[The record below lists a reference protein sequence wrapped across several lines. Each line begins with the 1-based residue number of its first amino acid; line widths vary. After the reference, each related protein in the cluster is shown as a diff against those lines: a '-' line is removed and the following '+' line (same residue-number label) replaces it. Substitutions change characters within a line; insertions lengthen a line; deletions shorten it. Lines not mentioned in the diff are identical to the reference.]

1 MAISFITQN
10 ERADQKKTDLLVLPL
25 FDGKIERNSTLERID
40 KQLAGLISQS
50 LKIEEFKGSAG
61 EFKTFHSHHKVK
73 AKYVMVL
80 GLGEAKKFEV
90 ETIRKATGKVVA
102 VAEQLKAKDVSYT
115 IVEATEDL
123 CSPEAAVE
131 AATEAFVL
139 ASYKF
144 TTYKSKKGTSSLVQ
158 NVAYPLLSAKFSASC
173 KQGIHR
179 GQLIGNAANFTRDLV
194 NTPSHDKPP
203 ELLAKHA
210 QKTAGIRTRVFRA
223 RDLKRMG
230 MGGIVGVGQGSMYP
244 PVLVEMIYKPAGK
257 AKKVVAL
264 VGKGVT
270 FDSGGLSLKPPK
282 SMETMKDDM
291 AAAGAILGVMKTL
304 KDIKPNVEVRAYIPS
319 AENMP
324 DSNAMRPGDVLK
336 MYSGKTVEVLNTDA
350 EGRLILADALAFAC
364 ESKPDYIIDMA
375 TLTGACLVA
384 LGEQYSAIMGNNK
397 ELIHKVIEAGKS
409 CGENIWELPL
419 VEEYKDEM
427 KSSVADI
434 QNIGGPYG
442 GTINGGLFLQEFVD
456 PKIPWVHIDI
466 AGPSWANK
474 PHAYGPKG
482 GTGVMVRTLCK
493 FLKSF

>member
-1 MAISFITQN
+1 MTQFSAKH
-10 ERADQKKTDLLVLPL
+10 ETPDKIKTDLLVLPL
-25 FDGKIERNSTLERID
+25 FDGKIERNSSLDRAD
-40 KQLAGLISQS
+40 KQLAGLISQT
-50 LKIEEFKGSAG
+50 LKLEEFKGAVG
-61 EFKTFHSHHKVK
+61 ESKIFHSHHKLK

-80 GLGEAKKFEV
+80 GLGEMKKFEPEV
-90 ETIRKATGKVVA
+90 LRKATGKVA
-102 VAEQLKAKDVSYT
+102 AAAEQLKAKSLAYAV
-115 IVEATEDL
+115 VEACEDL

-131 AATEAFVL
+131 AATEALIL

-144 TTYKSKKGTSSLVQ
+144 TAYKSKQTHGGALQAVEF
-158 NVAYPLLSAKFSASC
+158 PLPSAKFAAGC

-179 GQLIGNAANFTRDLV
+179 AEIVARSANFSRDLV
-194 NTPSHDKPP
+194 NTPSIDKAP
-203 ELLAKHA
+203 EVLGKHA
-210 QKTAGIRTRVFRA
+210 LKIPGIRTRVHKVP
-223 RDLKRMG
+223 DLKRMG
-230 MGGIVGVGQGSMYP
+230 MGGILGVGQGSKHP
-244 PVLVEMIYKPAGK
+244 PVLIEMIYKPAGK

-291 AAAGAILGVMKTL
+291 AAAAALIGVMRTL
-304 KDIKPNVEVRAYIPS
+304 RDLKPNVEVRAYIPS

-324 DSNAMRPGDVLK
+324 DANAIRPGDVLK

-350 EGRLILADALAFAC
+350 EGRLILADALAYAC
-364 ESKPDYIIDMA
+364 KSKPDYLIDLA

-384 LGEQYSAIMGNNK
+384 LGEHYSAIMGNDK
-397 ELIHKVIEAGKS
+397 ELIQKLIEIGKT

-419 VEEYKDEM
+419 VEEYKEEI

-456 PKIPWVHIDI
+456 PKIPWVHMDI

>member
-1 MAISFITQN
+1 MTTQFITQN
-10 ERADQKKTDLLVLPL
+10 ENADQKRADLLVLPL
-25 FDGKIERNSTLERID
+25 FDGKIERGSSLDRVD
-40 KQLAGLISQS
+40 KQLAGLISQT

-61 EFKTFHSHHKVK
+61 ELKTFHSHHKLK
-73 AKYVMVL
+73 ATYVMIL
-80 GLGEAKKFEV
+80 GLGETKKFEI

-102 VAEQLKAKDVSYT
+102 VAEQLKVKTISYA
-115 IVEATEDL
+115 IIEATEDL

-139 ASYKF
+139 AAYKF
-144 TTYKSKKGTSSLVQ
+144 TTYKSKKSTASVVHS
-158 NVAYPLLSAKFSASC
+158 VAYPLISSKFAASC

-179 GQLIGNAANFTRDLV
+179 GALIANAANFARDLV

-203 ELLAKHA
+203 ELLGKHA
-210 QKTAGIRTRVFRA
+210 QKTAGVRTRVFKA
-223 RDLKRMG
+223 ADLKRMG
-230 MGGIVGVGQGSMYP
+230 MGGLIGVGQGSMYP

-257 AKKVVAL
+257 AKKVIAL

-304 KDIKPNVEVRAYIPS
+304 KELKPNVEVRAYIPS

-350 EGRLILADALAFAC
+350 EGRLILADALAYAC
-364 ESKPDYIIDMA
+364 KSKPDYIIDMA
-375 TLTGACLVA
+375 TLTGACMVA
-384 LGEQYSAIMGNNK
+384 LGELYSGIMGNNK
-397 ELIHKVIEAGKS
+397 ELIQKVIEAGKS

-493 FLKSF
+493 LLKSF